1 MCFCSFESCKARG
14 VHYFEKIQILYAQ
27 GFCVSRFF
35 HFAFPLFEDI
45 SEPACGASLAA
56 VSGAS
61 CNRARIVPKEERG
74 RGGLKGTIF
83 LLFLYHI
90 QKICQADT
98 IFMFHIGVFA
108 LILDKERRVLL
119 CHRRDR
125 DLWNLPGGK
134 LESNEAPWEGVMREV
149 KEEVGLTVIPERIID
164 ISSK

>member
-98 IFMFHIGVFA
+98 ISEVPA
-108 LILDKERRVLL
+108 LPPDVLQILLVI
-119 CHRRDR
+119 
-125 DLWNLPGGK
+125 WYQGGP
-134 LESNEAPWEGVMREV
+134 SPSW
-149 KEEVGLTVIPERIID
+149 
-164 ISSK
+164 